1 MTDFHCLTWHGKTWM
16 EMDMKGN
23 LFKGSLSA
31 SMSNLFFLGVFVA
44 VPPYLFVEDSDFKLT
59 SYGSAP
65 ASIAN
70 LKWHLKFIQAKS
82 TLDLHHLFRRLG
94 PSLDRLGLQVRLP
107 LREGTLI
114 GLHASKSLLFVTCSR
129 IFFEGHFKKPP
140 KNTNK
145 SIPYW
150 QKLRSRNMG

>member
-1 MTDFHCLTWHGKTWM
+1 MDGNGHEGK
-16 EMDMKGN
+16 
-23 LFKGSLSA
+23 LFQGVTFSF
-31 SMSNLFFLGVFVA
+31 NVQPFFLGGFSSQ
-44 VPPYLFVEDSDFKLT
+44 YLHTFLWKTAINFKLT

-70 LKWHLKFIQAKS
+70 LKWHLKFIQAQS

-94 PSLDRLGLQVRLP
+94 PSLDRLGFQVRLP
-107 LREGTLI
+107 VREGTLI

-145 SIPYW
+145 NTFPTG
-150 QKLRSRNMG
+150 RN